1 MIEVFTG
8 IISGIVSGLG
18 MGGGTILILI
28 FTIFLN
34 IEQHIAQ
41 ATNLIFFIPTA
52 IIAIYINKKQKLLDM
67 KTGMIIGISGI
78 FGAVIGSIISNK
90 LDSQNLK
97 RYFGIFFVII
107 TIHEIYSYIKLY
119 ISKKTRNNNII
130 EKRDIYEVYERN
142 ACWNIN
148 FSRCNVYDE

>member
-52 IIAIYINKKQKLLDM
+52 IIAIYINKNQKLLDM

-97 RYFGIFFVII
+97 RYFGIFLVII

-119 ISKKTRNNNII
+119 ISKKTRNNNI
-130 EKRDIYEVYERN
+130 K
-142 ACWNIN
+142 
-148 FSRCNVYDE
+148 

>member
-90 LDSQNLK
+90 LESQNLK
-97 RYFGIFFVII
+97 RYFGIVLVII

-119 ISKKTRNNNII
+119 ISKKTRNNNI
-130 EKRDIYEVYERN
+130 K
-142 ACWNIN
+142 
-148 FSRCNVYDE
+148 

>member
-90 LDSQNLK
+90 LESQNLK
-97 RYFGIFFVII
+97 RYFGIFLVII
-107 TIHEIYSYIKLY
+107 TIHGIYSYIKLY
-119 ISKKTRNNNII
+119 ISKKTRNNNI
-130 EKRDIYEVYERN
+130 K
-142 ACWNIN
+142 
-148 FSRCNVYDE
+148 

>member
-1 MIEVFTG
+1 MIEVLTG
-8 IISGIVSGLG
+8 IVSGIVSGMG

-52 IIAIYINKKQKLLDM
+52 IIAIYINKKQKILDM
-67 KTGMIIGISGI
+67 KTGIIIGISGI

-90 LDSQNLK
+90 VDSQNLK
-97 RYFGIFFVII
+97 RYFGIFLLII
-107 TIHEIYSYIKLY
+107 TIHEIYSYIKVY
-119 ISKKTRNNNII
+119 ISQKTRNNII
-130 EKRDIYEVYERN
+130 K
-142 ACWNIN
+142 
-148 FSRCNVYDE
+148 

>member
-52 IIAIYINKKQKLLDM
+52 IIAIYINKKQKLLDI
-67 KTGMIIGISGI
+67 KTGLVFGVSGL
-78 FGAVIGSIISNK
+78 FGAVFGSFISYN
-90 LDSQNLK
+90 LDSQNLI
-97 RYFGIFFVII
+97 RYFGIFLIII

-119 ISKKTRNNNII
+119 ISKKTRNNNI
-130 EKRDIYEVYERN
+130 K
-142 ACWNIN
+142 
-148 FSRCNVYDE
+148 

>member
-90 LDSQNLK
+90 LDSQNLT
-97 RYFGIFFVII
+97 RYFGIFLVII

-119 ISKKTRNNNII
+119 ISKKTRNNNI
-130 EKRDIYEVYERN
+130 K
-142 ACWNIN
+142 
-148 FSRCNVYDE
+148 

>member
-52 IIAIYINKKQKLLDM
+52 IIAIYINKKQKLLDI
-67 KTGMIIGISGI
+67 KTGLVIGVSGI

-97 RYFGIFFVII
+97 RYFGIF
-107 TIHEIYSYIKLY
+107 L
-119 ISKKTRNNNII
+119 I
-130 EKRDIYEVYERN
+130 EDL
-142 ACWNIN
+142 
-148 FSRCNVYDE
+148 

>member
-67 KTGMIIGISGI
+67 KTGMIIGI

-90 LDSQNLK
+90 LEAQNLK
-97 RYFGIFFVII
+97 RYFGIFLVII

-119 ISKKTRNNNII
+119 ISKKTRNNNI
-130 EKRDIYEVYERN
+130 K
-142 ACWNIN
+142 
-148 FSRCNVYDE
+148 

>member
-97 RYFGIFFVII
+97 RYFGIFLVII
-107 TIHEIYSYIKLY
+107 TIYEIYSYIKLY
-119 ISKKTRNNNII
+119 ISKKTRNNNI
-130 EKRDIYEVYERN
+130 K
-142 ACWNIN
+142 
-148 FSRCNVYDE
+148 

>member
-97 RYFGIFFVII
+97 RYFGIVLIII

-119 ISKKTRNNNII
+119 ISKKTRNNNI
-130 EKRDIYEVYERN
+130 K
-142 ACWNIN
+142 
-148 FSRCNVYDE
+148 